1 MEAKRLR
8 RPGRAATLENTPSS
22 IWLAWKLVPT
32 ASKRVFQ
39 KDPKKLPIR
48 TLGSGAFRCRRTRP
62 LAAPTRSFAKDTV
75 MNRGFMTVRAPP
87 HANGGQPMSIA
98 ARFGATILILP
109 VTIAPSEAGPCKLR
123 SIAFRRGSM
132 PSSPRGP
139 ARAPGGRRAST
150 RFAAINRP
158 RDRSQPPKAAAT
170 DRACSA
176 PSMRSMAPGLPMP
189 PATLRAA
196 TPSSTGRRAR
206 YGHTELARPPDV
218 SKKLAEREGFEPPIG
233 LHLCRISSAV
243 HSTTLPPLQAP
254 YRVALSTLGRGR
266 F

>member
-109 VTIAPSEAGPCKLR
+109 VTIAPSEAGPCQA
-123 SIAFRRGSM
+123 SIDRVQAQGRCRHRQARR
-132 PSSPRGP
+132 PGP
-139 ARAPGGRRAST
+139 LEAGEPRRASRLST
-150 RFAAINRP
+150 DPAIDRSRRRRRRRTACAARP
-158 RDRSQPPKAAAT
+158 QCARWRPGCRCLRQPCALQRRAQQGDARATVTLNWRDRRTYP
-170 DRACSA
+170 RNW
-176 PSMRSMAPGLPMP
+176 R
-189 PATLRAA
+189 
-196 TPSSTGRRAR
+196 
-206 YGHTELARPPDV
+206 
-218 SKKLAEREGFEPPIG
+218 
-233 LHLCRISSAV
+233 
-243 HSTTLPPLQAP
+243 
-254 YRVALSTLGRGR
+254 RGR
-266 F
+266 DSNPR